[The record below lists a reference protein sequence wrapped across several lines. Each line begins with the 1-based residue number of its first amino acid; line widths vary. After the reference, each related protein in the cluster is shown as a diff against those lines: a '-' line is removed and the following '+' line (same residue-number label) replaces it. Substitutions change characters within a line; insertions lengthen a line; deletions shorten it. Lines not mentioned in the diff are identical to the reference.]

1 MKRTLGKK
9 NDLNKGTVVAFAC
22 NCVGGVCNI
31 GCSCTGTTDYT
42 TTYSQN
48 LAKVVSAGMQMATW
62 S

>member
-9 NDLNKGTVVAFAC
+9 NDLNKGMVVAFAC
-22 NCVGGVCNI
+22 NCVGGICNI

-42 TTYSQN
+42 TTYAQN
-48 LAKVVSAGMQMATW
+48 LAKVVSSGMQLATW